1 MNDFNEQDILSE
13 IDKMEEQMNDI
24 PVTIAEIVQRM
35 IITNDNAKKLR
46 EMVGNQQKDITTL
59 FNQNTELTK
68 IVTELVRNSKS
79 GNTGS
84 TSDEIKALKNRIESV
99 HENSANF
106 RTIKRLRAQVATLK
120 HISIVAVII
129 SIIGLFI

>member
-1 MNDFNEQDILSE
+1 MSDTNENDIMAE
-13 IDKMEEQMNDI
+13 IAKMEEQMNDI
-24 PVTIAEIVQRM
+24 PITGAEMVQRLTITGKNVM
-35 IITNDNAKKLR
+35 KLNETIIR
-46 EMVGNQQKDITTL
+46 QQGDITRL